1 MKARVRPATT
11 ADAPHLGEILWR
23 FQHSREWMPELY
35 TLVEC
40 IRYCE
45 VMIDRG
51 WVSVAQAG
59 ADIGGFIARDD
70 AEICALYVAQWANGK
85 GMGKLLLDE
94 VKSQRPN
101 LWLRCVKK
109 NRGAR
114 RFYRREGF
122 VETARSD
129 GSDTDANLPD
139 ITFEWKREASQ

>member
-1 MKARVRPATT
+1 
-11 ADAPHLGEILWR
+11 
-23 FQHSREWMPELY
+23 MPELY

-139 ITFEWKREASQ
+139 ITFEWKREASR